1 MADKTG
7 TYSLLEISKL
17 FDIDRATVTKYL
29 QKYEH
34 DHGKGNRKRYTM
46 KKACIALSPY
56 FIKYSKERESSRD
69 IDDLSPVERKH
80 HFEAKLKERQLQ
92 EEEGLLVRTSEARET
107 FASALKGLSLGLD
120 IIPDRIELQCGLA
133 PDQIAAMQSI
143 IREIKDNLHR
153 ELEKDLVE

>member
-69 IDDLSPVERKH
+69 VDDLSPVEKKH
-80 HFEAKLKERQLQ
+80 HFEALLKKRQLE
-92 EEEGLLVRTSEARET
+92 EEEGLLTRTSEVRDD
-107 FASALKGLSLGLD
+107 FATALKSLSLGIE
-120 IIPDRIELQCGLA
+120 IIPDRIELAVGLA
-133 PDQIAAMQSI
+133 PDQIRQCQI
-143 IREIKDNLHR
+143 VCREILDNLYR
-153 ELEKDLVE
+153 DLGKELNG